1 MTLTTGRTKLLWMI
15 LLGLLAATIL
25 VYLMFARGA
34 EYSAEALQSQRAEL
48 KRHDLTLMSRGREF
62 ACYDVALTTMQN
74 DTVKTRYRL
83 PATERRIKALILV
96 YDAPQ
101 DVDVRVLL
109 DDIPE
114 ARQAA
119 VMAYNASANFAKDQD
134 GKPSTATNDYW
145 QGLIKT
151 RRGLDVMFQFL
162 RKHHVV
168 DSSQIFIA
176 GAGWANSPMLAALA
190 GLPYHH
196 AGIALIDY
204 AQGVED
210 WKESAPSRFSAP
222 QKWLRDAA
230 KGKVAYVEAGEQHG
244 LNKKLYT
251 VDGEHIALS
260 EAYASTQDQGLKK
273 GASAVLRWIVGDDVI
288 PETKPGIP
296 DSVYTRAVK
305 IDS

>member
-1 MTLTTGRTKLLWMI
+1 MIQTTTRTKLLWLI
-15 LLGLLAATIL
+15 LLGLLAAAIL
-25 VYLMFARGA
+25 MYLMFARGA
-34 EYSAEALQSQRAEL
+34 EYSAEALQNQRAEL
-48 KRHDLTLMSRGREF
+48 KRHDLTLISRGREF

-74 DTVKTRYRL
+74 DTVRTLYRL
-83 PATERRIKALILV
+83 PATERRIKAVILV

-101 DVDVRVLL
+101 DVDVRALL

-114 ARQAA
+114 ARHAA
-119 VMAYNASANFAKDQD
+119 VMSYNTSVNFVKDRD

-145 QGLIKT
+145 QGLSKT
-151 RRGLDVMFQFL
+151 RRGLDVIFQFL

-168 DSSQIFIA
+168 DSSQIYIA

-190 GLPYHH
+190 GLPYHR

-204 AQGVED
+204 TQGVED

-230 KGKVAYVEAGEQHG
+230 MGKVAYVESGAPQVS
-244 LNKKLYT
+244 NKKLYT

-260 EAYASTQDQGLKK
+260 EAYASTNDQSLKK
-273 GASAVLRWIVGDDVI
+273 GASAVLRWVVGDDVI
-288 PETKPGIP
+288 LETKPGIP
-296 DSVYTRAVK
+296 DSVYTRAVN